1 MRMQTVWS
9 SPARHLAAM
18 AALALLAGTAQ
29 AGEGAKACCF
39 NNPRYTGTCE
49 VTPAEGETC
58 AAILAYLNNPSAVG
72 KQYCGN
78 TNIRGGWQ
86 QVACQAASRAEA
98 QSSNPVCAD
107 RPGSAEPARPT
118 R

>member
-1 MRMQTVWS
+1 MRTGWS
-9 SPARHLAAM
+9 SLARQLAAM

-86 QVACQAASRAEA
+86 QVACQAASRADA
-98 QSSNPVCAD
+98 TTAAPTCAD
-107 RPGSAEPARPT
+107 TPKAPQPASPAR
-118 R
+118 